1 MKIFFRHFILL
12 ISITFSFV
20 ANAQIINIPDANF
33 KAKLLEADYTKSIA
47 TNSSGNYIKIDLN
60 GNNEIEQSE
69 ALRVYYLSVSSS
81 QITNLTGIQAFTNL
95 NTLGISEN
103 QLTSI
108 NVSGL
113 TNLKG
118 FYCDRNQLTNL
129 NLSSLTN
136 LQYLNCNNNQ
146 LTTLNLSGL
155 TNLLTLNCY
164 VNLLTTLNVS
174 GLSNLQ
180 MLNCYYNQLTN
191 LNVSG
196 LTNLQN
202 LYCDYNQLKTLNVS
216 GLNFLQRLDC
226 SNNQLTT
233 VNMKNGKSDS
243 SNINSGRYL
252 FKNNPNLRYIC
263 TDAIDINALQR
274 SLISR

>member
-1 MKIFFRHFILL
+1 MKIFLRYLILL
-12 ISITFSFV
+12 ISITISF
-20 ANAQIINIPDANF
+20 AAKAQIINIPDANF

-47 TNSSGNYIKIDLN
+47 RNLLNNYIEVDIN

-69 ALRVYYLSVSSS
+69 ALRVYNLDVSSS
-81 QITNLTGIQAFTNL
+81 QITDLTGIQAFTNL
-95 NTLGISEN
+95 RSLGISEN

-113 TNLKG
+113 TNLQG
-118 FYCDRNQLTNL
+118 LYCDRNQLTNL

-180 MLNCYYNQLTN
+180 TLNCYFN
-191 LNVSG
+191 
-196 LTNLQN
+196 
-202 LYCDYNQLKTLNVS
+202 
-216 GLNFLQRLDC
+216 
-226 SNNQLTT
+226 
-233 VNMKNGKSDS
+233 
-243 SNINSGRYL
+243 
-252 FKNNPNLRYIC
+252 
-263 TDAIDINALQR
+263 
-274 SLISR
+274 